1 VTKPVVF
8 GAIIAITGCYS
19 GLNTKGG
26 AEGVGA
32 AAKKAVVLSSVLIL
46 VSDFFIA
53 KIFIAFR
60 G

>member
-1 VTKPVVF
+1 V
-8 GAIIAITGCYS
+8 

-32 AAKKAVVLSSVLIL
+32 AAKQAVVLSSVLIL
-46 VSDFFIA
+46 VCDFFIA
-53 KIFIAFR
+53 KIFVGFR

>member
-1 VTKPVVF
+1 MAKPAVF
-8 GAIIAITGCYS
+8 GAIIAITGCYV
-19 GLNTKGG
+19 GLGTKGG

-46 VSDFFIA
+46 ICDFFIA
-53 KIFIAFR
+53 KIFVVFR